1 MAYKWENRFYIDP
14 DSHTESSL
22 LCEIGININI
32 FGNFRISKP
41 YKMPALDIN
50 MIQSLSRELHPTS
63 DLMSETEVSHRL
75 FVCLSGGLRPII
87 FTFP

>member
-1 MAYKWENRFYIDP
+1 MAYKWSNRFDIDP

-63 DLMSETEVSHRL
+63 DLMSETEVSHLL

-87 FTFP
+87 FRFP